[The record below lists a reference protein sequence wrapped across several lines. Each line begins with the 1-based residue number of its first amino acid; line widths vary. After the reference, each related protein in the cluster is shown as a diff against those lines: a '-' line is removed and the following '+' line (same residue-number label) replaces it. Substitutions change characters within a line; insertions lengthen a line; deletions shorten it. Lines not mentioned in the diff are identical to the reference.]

1 MGRNKMSSMRATL
14 LCLGLIILLCLESP
28 VSGEPKDFLIET
40 EADSN
45 DDAPLKLSGFEENP
59 NNERPASGS
68 QETPGSDY
76 CTGLTSAFCVPS
88 GFDKDCACG
97 CPCAARQGACIIKVA
112 ACNVHVHDEI
122 MTEL

>member
-14 LCLGLIILLCLESP
+14 LCLGLIILLCLESH
-28 VSGEPKDFLIET
+28 VSGKPKHFLIET

-59 NNERPASGS
+59 NNERPVSGS

-76 CTGLTSAFCVPS
+76 CAISRCCPTRRTLVPTTCCYHCE
-88 GFDKDCACG
+88 D
-97 CPCAARQGACIIKVA
+97 
-112 ACNVHVHDEI
+112 
-122 MTEL
+122 

>member
-14 LCLGLIILLCLESP
+14 LCLGLIILLCLESL
-28 VSGEPKDFLIET
+28 VSGKTKHFLIDT

-45 DDAPLKLSGFEENP
+45 DDTPLKLSGFEENP

-76 CTGLTSAFCVPS
+76 CGGVISCCPS
-88 GFDKDCACG
+88 WAHTQHALCCMQCQDG
-97 CPCAARQGACIIKVA
+97 
-112 ACNVHVHDEI
+112 NVGWVV
-122 MTEL
+122 

>member
-28 VSGEPKDFLIET
+28 VSGEPKHFLIER

-76 CTGLTSAFCVPS
+76 CARSHCCPDPGIGSDMRTNRNRCCFKCSTGP
-88 GFDKDCACG
+88 
-97 CPCAARQGACIIKVA
+97 
-112 ACNVHVHDEI
+112 
-122 MTEL
+122 

>member
-28 VSGEPKDFLIET
+28 VSGKPKHFLIDT

-76 CTGLTSAFCVPS
+76 CTLASEICCSSMSQPFCCRNNCQDDFDWDGL
-88 GFDKDCACG
+88 GWG
-97 CPCAARQGACIIKVA
+97 
-112 ACNVHVHDEI
+112 
-122 MTEL
+122 